1 MVDVIPRVPR
11 ATHGSPDSPLRIG
24 NVEIPCYVL
33 ENGTRLITQSGML
46 NAIHMKSLGGTKNE
60 RYRLARFVSGKSL
73 KPFVANELLHATQ
86 HPMLFTPPVGRR
98 IAFGYAAPILVDLVC
113 AVVDAADAEALRAM
127 QQHIVEQCRI
137 LLRAFAKVGI
147 IALVDE
153 ATGYQ
158 KDRDAQELH
167 RLLGLILRD
176 EFSRWSK
183 RFPDEFYRQ
192 MFRLRGWP
200 YDIHKGPRKAGELTY
215 DCIYAKLPVG
225 VVQELRERN
234 PDDEHNRRKQKL
246 HQWLTDD
253 LGHTLL
259 DRLMHTNLTLMQVS
273 ETWDEFMLR
282 LHKVVPT
289 PDALEQLGIVHG

>member
-1 MVDVIPRVPR
+1 MVDLIPRVPR

-24 NVEIPCYVL
+24 NIEIPCYVL
-33 ENGTRLITQSGML
+33 DNGTRLITQSGVL
-46 NAIHMKSLGGTKNE
+46 NAIHMKNRGGRNNQ

-73 KPFVANELLHATQ
+73 QPFVSQDLLHCTQ
-86 HPMLFTPPVGRR
+86 HPMLFTTPVSPQ
-98 IAFGYAAPILVDLVC
+98 IALGYAAPILVDLVC
-113 AVVDAADAEALRAM
+113 AVVDAGDAGALRAV
-127 QQHIVEQCRI
+127 QYHIVEQCRI
-137 LLRAFAKVGI
+137 LLKAFAKVGI

-158 KDRDAQELH
+158 KDREAQDLH

-176 EFSRWSK
+176 EFARWSK

-192 MFRLRGWP
+192 MFRLRRWP

-215 DCIYAKLPVG
+215 DCIYAKLPAG
-225 VVQELRERN
+225 VVQQLRARN
-234 PDDEHNRRKQKL
+234 PDDDNNRRKQKL

-253 LGHTLL
+253 LGHKLL
-259 DRLMHTNLTLMQVS
+259 DRLMHTNLTLMQIS

-289 PDALEQLGIVHG
+289 PEALEQLGIVA